1 MRSAARVLGTAKVR
15 TSSSRPT
22 ARTPSNHRPQ
32 VFGASWERRAVAPCS
47 QISAAVTPRSNSTG
61 ASTGVEKVPLGGH
74 RRRPRAGGQVRPR
87 VRGSSPLE
95 AVTLARRPNVAPAFR
110 GEQGFASTRRAPR
123 RPALRL
129 FHAPPYT
136 RWFARLL
143 QPPTPGSRAN
153 LREEAMREAH
163 VSAEQPEAQEASRLP
178 SPHAE
183 PGRSGGAQGP
193 APARPHAP
201 LGLIGRVRDRATF
214 AALAGA
220 ERQVRG
226 PIAVRF
232 VPGDAGAP
240 PRVAYAVSGARNA
253 VARNRLRRRLR

>member
-22 ARTPSNHRPQ
+22 ARTPSNHRPH

-74 RRRPRAGGQVRPR
+74 QRRPRAGGQVGLESGEVRLRGRDVGEKAERSTGVSRRTR
-87 VRGSSPLE
+87 VR
-95 AVTLARRPNVAPAFR
+95 VH
-110 GEQGFASTRRAPR
+110 STRPR

-183 PGRSGGAQGP
+183 PGRSGGAQ
-193 APARPHAP
+193 
-201 LGLIGRVRDRATF
+201 
-214 AALAGA
+214 
-220 ERQVRG
+220 
-226 PIAVRF
+226 
-232 VPGDAGAP
+232 
-240 PRVAYAVSGARNA
+240 
-253 VARNRLRRRLR
+253 